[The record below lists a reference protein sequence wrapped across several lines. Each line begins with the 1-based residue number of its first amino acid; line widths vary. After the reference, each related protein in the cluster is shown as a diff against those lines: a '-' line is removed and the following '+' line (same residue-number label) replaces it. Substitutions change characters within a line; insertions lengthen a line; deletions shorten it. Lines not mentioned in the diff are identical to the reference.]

1 MRCRVNS
8 CVAAGLV
15 AFVISVNA
23 VNAQPPKITDTSF
36 RITIPGSYLQR
47 VADDVYAI
55 IHDNPTD
62 QWPTSNTGIIIGKK
76 YVMVIDANYLPSIA
90 RSDIELIKKVTDKP
104 VRYLV
109 YTHWHMDHNNGGSV
123 YKEAFPGIDIIS
135 QRMTAEYIEINSPW
149 YAKRETAVNSAKRQ
163 SLAQLEKDFATKK
176 DKDGKELTEENL
188 QSLDTIIRK
197 RKNELLE
204 FETLKVVKPN
214 RVFESELTL
223 DLGDRKVYIK
233 DWGRANSPHDATI
246 YLPKEQILFTGDM
259 LMQAPKPYTGESW
272 PVSWAKVLKEV
283 EKIPVTKIVPGHGPV
298 LYGHDYTRQMR
309 GLLETTIAKVKE
321 MLAQGMPVDQMPN
334 AIDLEHLRKGVWNNG
349 TATDAVWKATIST
362 LVDRTV
368 KCVRGQGG
376 VAE

>member
-1 MRCRVNS
+1 MRCPVLF
-8 CVAAGLV
+8 CIIAAFI
-15 AFVISVNA
+15 AFALTPGSA
-23 VNAQPPKITDTSF
+23 TAQAAMPADTSF

-47 VADDVYAI
+47 VATGVYAI

-90 RSDIELIKKVTDKP
+90 KTDIELIKKVTDKP

-135 QRMTAEYIEINSPW
+135 QRMTAEYIAINSPW
-149 YAKRETAVNSAKRQ
+149 YARRETAANSAKRQ
-163 SLAQLEKDFATKK
+163 SLAQLEKDLATKK

-188 QSLDTIIRK
+188 RSLDTIIRE
-197 RKNELLE
+197 RKNELTE
-204 FETLKVVKPN
+204 FETLQVVKPN
-214 RVFESELTL
+214 KVFESELTL

-246 YLPKEQILFTGDM
+246 YLEKEKILFTGDM

-272 PVSWAKVLKEV
+272 PVAWAKVLKEV

-334 AIDLEHLRKGVWNNG
+334 AIDLEHLRTGVWNNG
-349 TATDAVWKATIST
+349 APTDAIWKATIT
-362 LVDRTV
+362 VLVDRTV

-376 VAE
+376 ISE